1 MQQKIYKM
9 FFVLDIWIRICG
21 RKFSLLLPEYS

>member
-9 FFVLDIWIRICG
+9 FFVLDIWIRIS
-21 RKFSLLLPEYS
+21 RSKFSLLLPEYS